1 MRFGVDPALVCEQ
14 EGAGV
19 DVRRTSG
26 ERTEVVR
33 FDVMSE
39 PCEPRLMQVE
49 FQEIVG
55 REVG

>member
-1 MRFGVDPALVCEQ
+1 MDPALVCEQ